1 MLLTLMGTMALLLL
15 LGSPMMVSLAFAVFL
30 TVGLYLPIDPSM
42 LVQQIVGGV
51 QSTSLTAIPMS
62 IFVADIM
69 TSGEVADR
77 LLDVVVKM
85 VGHERGG
92 LPIATTPL
100 RREDRARPRGDR
112 GARGA
117 IDLGARASHR
127 VGAA

>member
-15 LGSPMMVSLAFAVFL
+15 LGSPMMVPLGFAAFL

-42 LVQQIVGGV
+42 LVQQIVGGA
-51 QSTSLTAIPMS
+51 QSTSLTAS

-77 LLDVVVKM
+77 LLDVVLKM
-85 VGHERGG
+85 VGRERGG

-112 GARGA
+112 GARRA